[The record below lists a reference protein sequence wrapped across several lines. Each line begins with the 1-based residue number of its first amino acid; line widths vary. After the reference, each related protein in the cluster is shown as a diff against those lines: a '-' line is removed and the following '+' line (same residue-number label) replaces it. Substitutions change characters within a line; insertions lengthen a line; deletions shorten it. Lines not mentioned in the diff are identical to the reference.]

1 MSHLMELW
9 KNSLNS
15 MQKDITGRGEKQRGH
30 SPWAMI
36 QVIEV
41 IIKALQ
47 DLKIDLYDP
56 TIPVLGIY
64 AKKPKS

>member
-1 MSHLMELW
+1 
-9 KNSLNS
+9 

>member
-1 MSHLMELW
+1 
-9 KNSLNS
+9 

-36 QVIEV
+36 QDIEV

-64 AKKPKS
+64 AKKPKSEYNINTCICMFIGT